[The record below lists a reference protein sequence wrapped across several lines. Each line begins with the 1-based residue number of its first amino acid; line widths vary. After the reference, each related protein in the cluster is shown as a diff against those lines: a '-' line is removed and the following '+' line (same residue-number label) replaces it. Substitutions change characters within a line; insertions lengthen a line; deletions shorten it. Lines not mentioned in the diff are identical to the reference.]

1 MQKSIIPNMSVDC
14 VIFGF
19 DTKNLNVLL
28 VERTL
33 YNGDKNNPVFSD
45 YTLTGNHIKQGE
57 NPDEAAVRILTD
69 LIGKNDI
76 YLSQFHTFGGVD
88 RLSHAKDQQWI
99 KSLGTDIDQQ
109 VFTVGYYSLI
119 DCTSVH
125 INDHNSRTVRW
136 FPVNQL
142 PELGYDHL
150 SILRK
155 ALEQLQVKVRQEP
168 IGFELLS
175 GKFTLTDVQR
185 LYEAILGTTLDTR
198 NFRKK
203 LAQMKFILPLQEK
216 QKQVR
221 HKPAQLF
228 TFNRELYEKT
238 KKKMSIS

>member
-1 MQKSIIPNMSVDC
+1 MSVDC

-33 YNGDKNNPVFSD
+33 YNEKNHEPVFSD
-45 YTLTGNHIKQGE
+45 YTLTGNHIMQGE
-57 NPDEAAVRILTD
+57 NPDEAAVRVLND

-76 YLSQFHTFGGVD
+76 YLEQFHTFGGVD
-88 RLSHAKDQQWI
+88 RLTHIKDQQWI
-99 KSLGTDIDQQ
+99 KSLGSDIARH

-125 INDHNSRTVRW
+125 INDHNFRTVKW
-136 FPVNQL
+136 FPVTQL

-155 ALEQLQVKVRQEP
+155 ALEQLQVKVKQEP

-203 LAQMKFILPLQEK
+203 LAQMKYIVPLHEK
-216 QKQVR
+216 QKEVR
-221 HKPAQLF
+221 HKPAQLY
-228 TFNRELYEKT
+228 TFSREIYEKT
-238 KKKMSIS
+238 KKKMSIL